1 MLRDRLFSASI
12 LISVLLTLLWL
23 DHRYPLSGLPGVWLI
38 GPLLLFAL
46 GTAREISRLLVVAGR
61 RVDASGATLGTAVL
75 TLSAYVPVLWPL
87 SGESYPQDCPLGR
100 FGWVVA
106 AVAAAVSIVFLR
118 QLAAYQ
124 EARRGESLEKILC
137 GVFIVTYVG
146 LPFAIL
152 ALIRGLGQPSWGL
165 AALISM
171 IVVTKSAD
179 TGAYFTGKLIGRK
192 KLVPHLSPGKTWEGA
207 LGGIGL
213 AILASYLCFMVLMPA
228 VATQQQP
235 APPWGPVVF
244 GLACALFG
252 MVGDL
257 SESLVKR
264 EAGVKD
270 SGRTLPGLGGIWDV
284 TDSLVGTAM
293 PAWLALL
300 AGVAGS

>member
-1 MLRDRLFSASI
+1 MLRDRLFSASL
-12 LISVLLTLLWL
+12 LIVLLLTLLWL
-23 DHRYPLSGLPGVWLI
+23 DHRYPLAGLPGVWLI

-46 GTAREISRLLVVAGR
+46 GTAMELARLLVASGH
-61 RVDASGATLGTAVL
+61 RVDAAGGLFGTAVL
-75 TLSAYVPVLWPL
+75 ALAVYIPVFWPL
-87 SGESYPQDCPLGR
+87 CGKAYPLDCPLGR
-100 FGWVVA
+100 IGWVV
-106 AVAAAVSIVFLR
+106 VAAAVALLIVFLR
-118 QLAAYQ
+118 QLAAYD
-124 EARRGESLEKILC
+124 ETRRGESLEKILS
-137 GVFIVTYVG
+137 GTFIVAYVG

-152 ALIRGLGQPSWGL
+152 VLIRGMGQPSWGL

-179 TGAYFTGKLIGRK
+179 TGAYFTGKLIGRH

-213 AILASYLCFMVLMPA
+213 AILASYLCFVGLIPA
-228 VATQQQP
+228 MASPQTPVP
-235 APPWGPVVF
+235 LWGPIVF
-244 GLACALFG
+244 GFVCALFG

-264 EAGVKD
+264 EAGAKD

-284 TDSLVGTAM
+284 TDSLIGAAM

-300 AGVAGS
+300 AGAAGS